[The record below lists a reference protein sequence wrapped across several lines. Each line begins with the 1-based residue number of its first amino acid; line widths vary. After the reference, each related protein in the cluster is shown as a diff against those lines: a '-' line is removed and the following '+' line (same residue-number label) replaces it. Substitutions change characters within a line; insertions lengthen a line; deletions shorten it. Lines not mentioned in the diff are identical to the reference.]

1 MKRRTF
7 IGAAA
12 RAAIGSVIPTVNAK
26 ANSNRLFGVPRSL
39 LSPGENFRQ
48 RSLHSSC
55 QNLQQPKNGRYAG
68 QRNHPEGNYRLPV
81 CRTKMWL
88 Y

>member
-39 LSPGENFRQ
+39 LSPGENFR
-48 RSLHSSC
+48 
-55 QNLQQPKNGRYAG
+55 
-68 QRNHPEGNYRLPV
+68 
-81 CRTKMWL
+81 
-88 Y
+88 